1 MSEALKVVGVETGY
15 GDMQVLWGASLSV
28 ERGEIVGILGPNGA
42 GKSTLLRAVM
52 GILKIWKGDVKFFD
66 LNATNIPPHRKV
78 EMGLTMVPEGRNL
91 FSNMSVLENILMG
104 AYLISDESLLRE
116 RLEIIHTIFPVLKE
130 RAHQKAGTLSGGEQ
144 QMLAIARA
152 LMTNPKVLLLDEPT
166 QGLSPK
172 LSKEV
177 VDLVSRLRSEL
188 GVTILI
194 VEEKIKYAMSISDR
208 IYVLDQGRIVHETGR
223 EDYSREEEFFK
234 KFLGL

>member
-1 MSEALKVVGVETGY
+1 MSEALKVVGVEAGY

-28 ERGEIVGILGPNGA
+28 GKGEIVGILGPNGA

-66 LNATNIPPHRKV
+66 VNATNIPPHRKV

-104 AYLISDESLLRE
+104 AYLISDENLLRE

-208 IYVLDQGRIVHETGR
+208 IYVLDQGRIVHETSR

>member
-1 MSEALKVVGVETGY
+1 MSEALKVTEVETGY
-15 GDMQVLWGASLSV
+15 GDMQVLWGVNLLV
-28 ERGEIVGILGPNGA
+28 RKGEVVGVLGPNGA
-42 GKSTLLRAVM
+42 GKSTLLKAVM
-52 GILKIWKGDVKFFD
+52 GFLKIWKGDVKFFD
-66 LNATNIPPHRKV
+66 TNVTNVSPYRKV

-104 AYLISDESLLRE
+104 AYLISDENLLRE
-116 RLEIIHTIFPVLKE
+116 RLEIIYSIFPVLKE

-152 LMTNPKVLLLDEPT
+152 LMTNPKMLLLDEPT

-208 IYVLDQGRIVHETGR
+208 IYVLDQGRIIHEINR
-223 EDYSREEEFFK
+223 EDYSREEEFFR

>member
-15 GDMQVLWGASLSV
+15 GDMQVLWGVSLSV
-28 ERGEIVGILGPNGA
+28 GKGEIVGILGPNGA

-66 LNATNIPPHRKV
+66 MNVTNIPPHRKV
-78 EMGLTMVPEGRNL
+78 KLGLTMVSEGRNL

-104 AYLISDESLLRE
+104 AYLISDENLLRE
-116 RLEIIHTIFPVLKE
+116 RLEIIYTIFPVLKE
-130 RAHQKAGTLSGGEQ
+130 RVHQKAGTLSGGEQ

-188 GVTILI
+188 GVTILM

-208 IYVLDQGRIVHETGR
+208 IYVLDQGRIVHETSK